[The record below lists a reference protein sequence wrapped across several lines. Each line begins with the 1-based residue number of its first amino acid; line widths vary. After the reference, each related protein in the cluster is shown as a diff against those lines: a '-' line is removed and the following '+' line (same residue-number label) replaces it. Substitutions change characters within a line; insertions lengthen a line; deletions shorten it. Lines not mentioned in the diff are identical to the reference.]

1 MIFKIIDVSFSSAFV
16 CHRTNWSPITAEI
29 ALEINGDVSELSS
42 RLTNLT
48 PTEKNHCC
56 YFLAAFFSR
65 YFCLLLENH
74 KSLFSEDIEFRISV
88 NDVDEYNKYDTRTA
102 YKGTVEGK

>member
-1 MIFKIIDVSFSSAFV
+1 MYRSVLPLCATEQTGVQSLLKF
-16 CHRTNWSPITAEI
+16 I

-42 RLTNLT
+42 RLTNLI